1 MEEIEKIFGIH
12 ACISVLNNQ
21 NREISKILCTKD
33 VLKKI
38 QAKVN
43 NQKILKN
50 IRILKRQDLDTQLKT
65 TIHQGIVVYTKKR
78 KILQLQSII
87 KKQKRILILDSLNDS
102 QNVGSIIRSAFL
114 FGIKCIFFNEK
125 KSFSINPILI
135 KAASG
140 AYENINLN
148 PVTNKINLVKTLKKN
163 NFWILGLEASA
174 KKKISEID
182 KNLKIAIILGSE
194 NKGMRKLVKESC
206 DFTAKIPILE
216 NERNVDSL
224 NVSNAASIVFYELS
238 RYEN

>member
-1 MEEIEKIFGIH
+1 MIIKVKKKKIFLKDYSLEEIEKIFGIH

-50 IRILKRQDLDTQLKT
+50 IRILKRHTQLKT
-65 TIHQGIVVYTKKR
+65 TIHQGIVVYTKKK

-140 AYENINLN
+140 AYENINLI
-148 PVTNKINLVKTLKKN
+148 PVTNIINLVKTLKKN

-174 KKKISEID
+174 KKK
-182 KNLKIAIILGSE
+182 N
-194 NKGMRKLVKESC
+194 
-206 DFTAKIPILE
+206 F
-216 NERNVDSL
+216 RN
-224 NVSNAASIVFYELS
+224 
-238 RYEN
+238 R